1 MVASSD
7 RSDRQ
12 WTIAVILAVFLG
24 YFGAHRFYEG
34 RIVLGVL
41 LLLTGGGF
49 IVGWVVDAL
58 IVLLQRVGEV
68 RKPVQSVN
76 AIAVGR
82 IVPVVDLRE

>member
-1 MVASSD
+1 MQATSHPPPGIVVASSD

-58 IVLLQRVGEV
+58 IVLFGKSQDD
-68 RKPVQSVN
+68 Q
-76 AIAVGR
+76 GR
-82 IVPVVDLRE
+82 YVTRE